1 MKSGT
6 IERMKTLICCLI
18 LSVVAAPLFGAPLT
32 QAERDRAIAELTAS
46 GHEFLASVAGLSPA
60 QWNFKPDEKT
70 WSVAECAEHIAVAED
85 LIFGNISKIV
95 QGPATPDKKDAV
107 TDDFILKGV
116 ADRTHKVQA
125 PEVLRPTHRFATPQE
140 IVDHFKQ
147 SRERTIAYVR
157 DTQDDLRGHFFDH
170 PVLKTMDA
178 YQWILLLSAHSQR
191 HTAQINEV
199 KANPNFPKQ

>member
-1 MKSGT
+1 M
-6 IERMKTLICCLI
+6 
-18 LSVVAAPLFGAPLT
+18 VAAPLFGASLT
-32 QAERDRAIAELTAS
+32 QADRDRAIAELTAS
-46 GHEFLASVAGLSPA
+46 RQQFLDSVAGLSPA

-70 WSVAECAEHIAVAED
+70 WSVAECAEHIAVSED
-85 LIFGNISKIV
+85 VIFGNIAKIV
-95 QGPATPDKKDAV
+95 QAPAAPDQKSAV

-116 ADRTHKVQA
+116 VDRSHKFQA
-125 PEVLRPTHRFATPQE
+125 PEILRPTHRFTTPQE

-147 SRERTIAYVR
+147 SREHTIAYVR

-191 HTAQINEV
+191 HTAQLNEV
-199 KANPNFPKQ
+199 KANPNFPKE